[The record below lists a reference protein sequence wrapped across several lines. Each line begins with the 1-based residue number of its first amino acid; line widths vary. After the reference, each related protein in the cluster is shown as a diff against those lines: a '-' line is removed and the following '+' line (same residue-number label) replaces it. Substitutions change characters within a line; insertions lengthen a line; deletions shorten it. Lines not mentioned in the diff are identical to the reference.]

1 MRLIQYTSDFL
12 LYPFPAGFSLSSNL
26 PFPSRYPLSF
36 CAFCLPIG
44 CLNAAASRIEFPC
57 VPCFFPLARV
67 LSQATGGTNQIQI
80 ATGLIEGF
88 TFSGKSFTFMC
99 SPLILA
105 WNMTDS
111 NYGMFNMRLVVTLL
125 LLAINS
131 FPARASV
138 LLLQSVGAD
147 VGDCRQ
153 TACLSLSYAISQ
165 VQPLDIIRISAGIFT
180 GSLNRNLNPGSLGK
194 SNFTV
199 EGPIVQLIA
208 SWGIVAIC
216 CYETSSEAFSQQ
228 DLQVS

>member
-1 MRLIQYTSDFL
+1 
-12 LYPFPAGFSLSSNL
+12 
-26 PFPSRYPLSF
+26 
-36 CAFCLPIG
+36 
-44 CLNAAASRIEFPC
+44 
-57 VPCFFPLARV
+57 
-67 LSQATGGTNQIQI
+67 
-80 ATGLIEGF
+80 
-88 TFSGKSFTFMC
+88 MC

-216 CYETSSEAFSQQ
+216 CYKTSSEAFSQQ

>member
-1 MRLIQYTSDFL
+1 
-12 LYPFPAGFSLSSNL
+12 
-26 PFPSRYPLSF
+26 
-36 CAFCLPIG
+36 
-44 CLNAAASRIEFPC
+44 
-57 VPCFFPLARV
+57 
-67 LSQATGGTNQIQI
+67 
-80 ATGLIEGF
+80 
-88 TFSGKSFTFMC
+88 
-99 SPLILA
+99 
-105 WNMTDS
+105 
-111 NYGMFNMRLVVTLL
+111 MRLVVTLL

-138 LLLQSVGAD
+138 LLLQSAGAD

-199 EGPIVQLIA
+199 EGPIVQLSA

-216 CYETSSEAFSQQ
+216 CYKTSSEAFSQQ
-228 DLQVS
+228 DLQDFASKLSSRRLWKALEGRGTDRSDEVRLNQWFARTGCGDHH

>member
-1 MRLIQYTSDFL
+1 
-12 LYPFPAGFSLSSNL
+12 
-26 PFPSRYPLSF
+26 
-36 CAFCLPIG
+36 
-44 CLNAAASRIEFPC
+44 
-57 VPCFFPLARV
+57 V

-216 CYETSSEAFSQQ
+216 CYKTSSEAFSQQ